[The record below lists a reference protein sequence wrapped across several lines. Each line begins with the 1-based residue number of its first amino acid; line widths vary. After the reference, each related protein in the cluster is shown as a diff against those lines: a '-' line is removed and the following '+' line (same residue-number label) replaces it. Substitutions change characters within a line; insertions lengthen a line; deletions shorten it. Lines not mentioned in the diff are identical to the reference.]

1 MPKGSKSKPLHPHQI
16 SKIEEWI
23 KQGAKDDSP
32 KGSDS
37 LHSMDNKP
45 VYQTLPLVRTLDF
58 TKDGK
63 YLAQNGFHEV
73 LIAEASTGRL
83 VSRLVGLSERIESV
97 AFSPDGTK
105 IAVAG
110 GQPGRMGEIQV
121 WDWSKEKLLLS
132 HAITYDTLY
141 GVSWSPDGKT
151 IAFGASDTAVRVID
165 ANTAEELVYMAGH
178 DDWVRGT
185 VFSADGKS
193 IFSVSRDKTVKQTDV
208 ATERFVGNVTTHTP
222 GFSMG
227 ARIPLQY
234 APTKQSCLSVVQT
247 EKPSFFVRRPR
258 PLQQGAAIPIRFANL
273 RNKSEGY
280 SPWILILRVI

>member
-1 MPKGSKSKPLHPHQI
+1 MACSDPHEI
-16 SKIEEWI
+16 SKIEKWI
-23 KQGAKDDSP
+23 KQGAHNDSP
-32 KGSDS
+32 KGSENVY
-37 LHSMDNKP
+37 SMKKKP
-45 VYQTLPLVRTLDF
+45 VYRTLPLVRTLDF

-73 LIAEASTGRL
+73 LIAEVASGRV

-97 AFSPDGTK
+97 AFSPDGQK

-110 GQPGRMGEIQV
+110 GKPGTMGEIQV
-121 WDWSKEKLLLS
+121 WEWMKEKLILS
-132 HAITYDTLY
+132 HPITFDTLY
-141 GVSWSPDGKT
+141 GVSWSPDGQS

-165 ANTAEELVYMAGH
+165 AITAEGLVYMAGH

-222 GFSMG
+222 GILSGGQNSIAVRPNKMELLVGG
-227 ARIPLQY
+227 ADGKAKLFG
-234 APTKQSCLSVVQT
+234 KQPRLH
-247 EKPSFFVRRPR
+247 RRGR
-258 PLQQGAAIPIRFANL
+258 
-273 RNKSEGY
+273 
-280 SPWILILRVI
+280 